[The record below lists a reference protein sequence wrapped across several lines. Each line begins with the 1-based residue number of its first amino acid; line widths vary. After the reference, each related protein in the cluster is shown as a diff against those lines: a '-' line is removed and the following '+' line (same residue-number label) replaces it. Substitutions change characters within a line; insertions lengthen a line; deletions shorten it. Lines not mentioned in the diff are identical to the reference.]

1 MRERAVTAQD
11 SILLIDDDELVAGS
25 LREYLVRGGSQV
37 DVAVE
42 PSSAEEMMHARQYD
56 VIVVDPYLTG
66 GVFFD
71 NGSAIDLVRRLQPS
85 AAVIVLTAYSSPA
98 LARIAADSSVSAVL
112 EKPQPVVALNDLIVR
127 MSREPSARAPG

>member
-1 MRERAVTAQD
+1 MRERTVPTQD

-37 DVAVE
+37 DVALE
-42 PSSAEEMMHARQYD
+42 PSSAERFLHARQYD

-66 GVFFD
+66 GVFYN
-71 NGSAIDLVRRLQPS
+71 NGAAIDLVRRLQPS
-85 AAVIVLTAYSSPA
+85 AAVIILTAYSSPA
-98 LARIAADSSVSAVL
+98 LAQIAADRSVSAL
-112 EKPQPVVALNDLIVR
+112 LSKPQPVVALNDLIVR

>member
-1 MRERAVTAQD
+1 MRERAVPAQD

-71 NGSAIDLVRRLQPS
+71 NGAAIDLVRRLQPS